1 METQH
6 FKRNLLLN
14 LYREGKTYCWFVSSC
29 CLREIKMSG
38 TCSLFPPFGDPWPSC
53 LLPSHFQNAS
63 QAKTTRGNI
72 RLLGALCTVLNIFL
86 TTVKLLNHKGTNIK
100 PKMSLRSVTAPVYG
114 IVKEVV
120 KGQPK
125 RKK

>member
-1 METQH
+1 MATHH
-6 FKRNLLLN
+6 FNRNLLLN
-14 LYREGKTYCWFVSSC
+14 LYRGGGKKKRFVSSC
-29 CLREIKMSG
+29 LLREIKVSG